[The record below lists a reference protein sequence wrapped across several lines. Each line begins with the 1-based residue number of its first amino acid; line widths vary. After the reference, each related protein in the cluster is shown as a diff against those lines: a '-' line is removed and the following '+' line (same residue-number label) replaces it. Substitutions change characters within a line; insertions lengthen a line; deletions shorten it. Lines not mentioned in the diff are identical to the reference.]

1 MPMLGHPEADKAF
14 QKYGF
19 KAGFLKLIILKLLS
33 KGPKHGYA
41 LMKDIE
47 RYTEKEWEP
56 SPGSIYPAL
65 RELEKEGLVSVKTS
79 GRRKLYEITP
89 AGETA
94 LKGAIEHANIAFRY
108 LQRILTI

>member
-1 MPMLGHPEADKAF
+1 MPMLGHEEADKAF

-33 KGPKHGYA
+33 KGPRHGYA

-47 RYTEKEWEP
+47 KYTEEEWQP

-65 RELEKEGLVSVKTS
+65 KELENEGLITAKVV
-79 GRRKLYEITP
+79 GRRRLYDITP
-89 AGETA
+89 KGEIV

-108 LQRILTI
+108 LQRILDI

>member
-1 MPMLGHPEADKAF
+1 MSMFGHEEADKAF

-33 KGPKHGYA
+33 KGPRHGYA

-65 RELEKEGLVSVKTS
+65 KELEKEGLIVASTS
-79 GRRKLYEITP
+79 GRRRLYEITP
-89 AGETA
+89 EGASV

-108 LQRILTI
+108 LQRILSI